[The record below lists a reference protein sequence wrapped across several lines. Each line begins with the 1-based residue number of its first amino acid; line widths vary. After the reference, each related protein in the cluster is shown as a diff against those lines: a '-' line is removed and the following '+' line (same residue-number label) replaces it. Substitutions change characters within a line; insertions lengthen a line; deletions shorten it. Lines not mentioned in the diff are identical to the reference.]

1 LTPVIEH
8 ALFMID
14 CVLTSRSELLQKFYS
29 FKNDKFNSITEFVRY
44 LLLDCPASTIRNN
57 ASQSFYQLASKFD
70 AAVKDSPLHFFM
82 GLLLENIPS
91 GNHPTCSEF
100 FSLLGNLLGD
110 AAKSQDTSVLKNLN
124 FEELIGKVTN
134 EILSRPAEE
143 SDRHPDHV
151 VIGYMSLLTALLKE
165 RPEFKEKIGPKHSP
179 VQLIHHLFT
188 KCLFFDP
195 NRNNADRSQLVI
207 KFKSSESRAAAYTLL
222 LELASGCMIN
232 TFELCLLVLAHQG
245 DYKSYV
251 PPQEVPRKSYTGYVG
266 LKNLGATCYM
276 NSVMQQFFMMPEL
289 RRGFYD
295 ASTEVKSLPRSEDK
309 TLVWEIGRMFGWL
322 QESDRQYYDPLSFIK
337 SFKVH
342 GEDVNP
348 MAQQDAEEF
357 FNLLCDQLEYALK
370 NTLHGK
376 LLHDTFAGSLHQTLE
391 CKVDPSHRSS
401 RAEQDFFTLSL
412 EIQNKNNLEE
422 ALDSFFQGETIQ
434 DFMCEKC
441 NKKVEITKRFSL
453 ERPANTMIIHL
464 KRFKFDLFTMLK
476 EKLYHYFQF
485 PMRLNMK
492 KYTRAVI
499 DEGQDPSTLP
509 DDDYEYQLSGVV
521 VHSGSA
527 EMGHYYSFIK
537 ERVDGTEQWFRFD
550 DTNVSQFDPN
560 NLAVECFGG
569 GQGLMDVS
577 SLILFAYNANQLHQ
591 IDSNGVS
598 DKNVYMLFYD
608 RVTRTDNVD
617 NKRMNMVKQV
627 LKNSLP
633 QDMKQMIEVDNLSV
647 WGERLRTDVGYSKFL
662 MQFFKQLMH
671 SQAGIFTKSHGK

>member
-1 LTPVIEH
+1 
-8 ALFMID
+8 MINS
-14 CVLTSRSELLQKFYS
+14 VLASRPDLLQNFYS
-29 FKNDKFNSITEFVRY
+29 FKNDKFSSVTEFVRY
-44 LLLDCPASTIRNN
+44 LLLDCPAKTIRVS
-57 ASQSFYQLASKFD
+57 AAQTFYQLASKLD
-70 AAVKDSPLHFFM
+70 TAVKDSPLHFFLA
-82 GLLLENIPS
+82 LLLANIPS

-100 FSLLGNLLGD
+100 FSLLGNLLAD
-110 AAKSQDTSVLKNLN
+110 AAKSHDTSVLKNLN

-151 VIGYMSLLTALLKE
+151 VIGYLSLLTALLKE

-179 VQLIHHLFT
+179 VQLIYHLFT

-195 NRNNADRSQLVI
+195 NRVSSDKSQLVI
-207 KFKSSESRAAAYTLL
+207 KFKSLESRSAAYALL
-222 LELASGCMIN
+222 LELASGCLIN
-232 TFELCLLVLAHQG
+232 TFELCSLVLAHQG
-245 DYKSYV
+245 DTKSYA

-289 RRGFYD
+289 RRGFYE
-295 ASTEVKSLPRSEDK
+295 ASDEVKALPQEDK
-309 TLVWEIGRMFGWL
+309 TLVREIGRMFGWL
-322 QESDRQYYDPLSFIK
+322 QESDRQYYDPSSFTK

-342 GEDVNP
+342 GEEVNP

-370 NTLHGK
+370 DTKHAK

-422 ALDSFFQGETIQ
+422 ALDSFFQGEAIQ
-434 DFMCEKC
+434 DYMCEKC

-499 DEGQDPSTLP
+499 DGGQDPSTVSDEP
-509 DDDYEYQLSGVV
+509 YEYQLSGVV

-537 ERVDGTEQWFRFD
+537 ERVDGTEQWYRFD

-569 GQGLMDVS
+569 GQGLMDVRS
-577 SLILFAYNANQLHQ
+577 YNFYILVSNA
-591 IDSNGVS
+591 
-598 DKNVYMLFYD
+598 
-608 RVTRTDNVD
+608 RT
-617 NKRMNMVKQV
+617 
-627 LKNSLP
+627 
-633 QDMKQMIEVDNLSV
+633 
-647 WGERLRTDVGYSKFL
+647 
-662 MQFFKQLMH
+662 
-671 SQAGIFTKSHGK
+671 A